1 MGYKLPNYVWQ
12 GDGWHQNGYNWTAIR
27 KLYKFTVTQ
36 GPRCYYPHR
45 WITSGH
51 YQTTTSYTPLVTY
64 KTIMVPTVTTVSAQ
78 GLHIS
83 SAQLEGVL
91 PGIQDVTPGS
101 PYDGQEYWAGDAAT
115 DGGFC
120 DGGTTPLISP
130 SNPDFPDYSGDLSA
144 YTAYFESKNI
154 STFNP
159 TLIQGNNVQTWQLN
173 GDHAALLLRAKYQ
186 VTVSYTL
193 TTTVNGKVTSQV
205 PQTQTQD
212 VWSPVYTGP
221 TWPIYA
227 VTGVSC
233 TVNNGMEYCPGHAPF
248 PADSGTYAFSSGAD
262 G

>member
-1 MGYKLPNYVWQ
+1 MGWHPGRLHSYGNCPSNPSGMGYKLPNYVWQ

-154 STFNP
+154 CTFNP

-205 PQTQTQD
+205 PQTQTQY
-212 VWSPVYTGP
+212 VWSPVYRGP

-233 TVNNGMEYCPGHAPF
+233 TVNN
-248 PADSGTYAFSSGAD
+248 
-262 G
+262 